1 MITLYNSQS
10 RNIEDFVPQDPNHI
24 KMYVC
29 GPTVYG
35 PAHIGNARPAL
46 VFDQIFRLL
55 RETYGPN
62 NVKYAR
68 NITDIDDK
76 IIIAANQQGV
86 AISNITEPAT
96 AAYHADL
103 DALNCLPPTYEPK
116 ATDNIQGMRTLIRR
130 LVQSKYA
137 YVRQGEV
144 FFHVPSN
151 PWPGLA
157 NHNHLDSGSR
167 VEIDPKKKDPRDFVL
182 WKPSKPGEPWWNSPW
197 GQGRPGWHIECSAMI
212 AATFQEQTIDIHGG
226 GADLRFP
233 HHEAECAQSQCAL
246 DKPLANYW
254 MHNGLLTVEGEK
266 MSKSRGNVILLS
278 ELFDRYPA
286 ESVRYYF
293 LRTHYRSPMDFS
305 WEGLDQAH
313 RALSGIYDILYS
325 WDEINWAE
333 EIDLPEEFLSKLN
346 QDLNTPAA
354 ITTLHQIANSLEVVS
369 DKARTKAKLLRAGQV
384 LGLFNHTPHQWRTL
398 GVDKEAVE
406 VLIEARQKARSERN
420 YQEADRIRQQLS
432 DMGIALADG
441 IHGTE
446 WRKS

>member
-1 MITLYNSQS
+1 
-10 RNIEDFVPQDPNHI
+10 
-24 KMYVC
+24 
-29 GPTVYG
+29 
-35 PAHIGNARPAL
+35 
-46 VFDQIFRLL
+46 
-55 RETYGPN
+55 
-62 NVKYAR
+62 
-68 NITDIDDK
+68 
-76 IIIAANQQGV
+76 
-86 AISNITEPAT
+86 
-96 AAYHADL
+96 
-103 DALNCLPPTYEPK
+103 
-116 ATDNIQGMRTLIRR
+116 
-130 LVQSKYA
+130 
-137 YVRQGEV
+137 
-144 FFHVPSN
+144 
-151 PWPGLA
+151 
-157 NHNHLDSGSR
+157 
-167 VEIDPKKKDPRDFVL
+167 
-182 WKPSKPGEPWWNSPW
+182 
-197 GQGRPGWHIECSAMI
+197 
-212 AATFQEQTIDIHGG
+212 
-226 GADLRFP
+226 
-233 HHEAECAQSQCAL
+233 
-246 DKPLANYW
+246 

-354 ITTLHQIANSLEVVS
+354 ITALHQIANSLDVVS